1 MNSLKTLTLTFTSLF
16 FIACG
21 GESNTASSSFNEN
34 SFPVAEKTTQNDI
47 LNAINEA
54 RSIAR
59 DCQDGNGFVAAAPAL
74 TWNDDLY
81 ASAYEHSYDL
91 AESNTFSHYGSGTTS
106 DVTGSNNNKSSYF
119 NERIKAN
126 GYVGYKTIGENIA
139 GGQITIEAA
148 VTAWLASPAH
158 CTNIMNANFKEI
170 GVAVA
175 TNVTSEYGIYWTQS
189 FGAKK

>member
-1 MNSLKTLTLTFTSLF
+1 MTHLKTLSLTLISLF

-21 GESNTASSSFNEN
+21 GESDAPRTTATPASYEI
-34 SFPVAEKTTQNDI
+34 AEKTTQDEI
-47 LNAINEA
+47 LSAINEA
-54 RSIAR
+54 RAVAR
-59 DCQDGNGFVAAAPAL
+59 DCQDGKGLVLAASAL

-91 AESNTFSHYGSGTTS
+91 AESNTFSHYGSGKDS

-126 GYVGYKTIGENIA
+126 GYVGYRTIGENIA
-139 GGQITIEAA
+139 GGQSSIQEA

-170 GVAVA
+170 GVAVV
-175 TNVTSEYGIYWTQS
+175 TNETSDYGIYWTQS